1 MCESQSIDY
10 ECQSHSVIVTAVRQ
24 SPRIAKGI
32 GNRRLCPGWKCRSLL
47 LSQVRESVMWR
58 VACMA
63 GFPCPLPATGLPLGW
78 LAPSLAPKRQK
89 GNRHSYAELRPG
101 SA

>member
-32 GNRRLCPGWKCRSLL
+32 GNRRLCPGWKYRSLL

-58 VACMA
+58 GRLHGGISLSPARHRVA
-63 GFPCPLPATGLPLGW
+63 TW
-78 LAPSLAPKRQK
+78 LA
-89 GNRHSYAELRPG
+89 G
-101 SA
+101 SQFGSQTTEREQAFVR